1 MINNSLHS
9 IDYYSE
15 RTNCSLRIVYRDKC
29 LCWRRQV
36 SYSKILSV
44 SFSFFVGFFTFQK
57 KHLFIC
63 VNWWHGLKPFLVL
76 LSRLFFPSYFQ
87 QPSEYLLLIPSA
99 LLYRVTLTTG
109 RSAESSVISASMFTL
124 VARYEGF
131 FTTVTFLFTCCCFSS
146 RTTTEVTQMF
156 LCFDWSDL
164 FLVGFLF
171 LCSLL

>member
-1 MINNSLHS
+1 MTIIQKEL
-9 IDYYSE
+9 
-15 RTNCSLRIVYRDKC
+15 IVRYVLFTETKVCAGVDRWVIQRSF
-29 LCWRRQV
+29 L
-36 SYSKILSV
+36 LASV
-44 SFSFFVGFFTFQK
+44 FVCFFFTFK
-57 KHLFIC
+57 KRHLFIC

-76 LSRLFFPSYFQ
+76 FSHLFFPSHFQ
-87 QPSEYLLLIPSA
+87 QPAEYLLLIPSA

-131 FTTVTFLFTCCCFSS
+131 FTTVTFLFNFCCFSS

-164 FLVGFLF
+164 FVVGFLF